1 MKTQA
6 TTTLEEANAL
16 TDSQVSS
23 CNTWLIARLALL
35 DKEAEIALL
44 RHQLGLERRT
54 CAGGKHTQAN
64 DLDELS
70 SGGTTFFLKQAG
82 YRLLA
87 FVGPLIVAV
96 FLLLQLQ
103 HLSNSSV
110 TYSLV
115 SAIISLLFNFSSSVL
130 LKTS

>member
-96 FLLLQLQ
+96 FLLLLPHLALQ
-103 HLSNSSV
+103 VRSSPS
-110 TYSLV
+110 TEDGLPTT
-115 SAIISLLFNFSSSVL
+115 
-130 LKTS
+130 TSDRVAGGA